1 MILYKKT
8 SSNLCLSSLSSPLNV
23 LRDLGSSAKPAASA
37 HQTVLIRA
45 AHLAGAEAFGQGAV
59 EVQARFSVTKAGK
72 KNKTLQDTGHLS
84 RRDTFQQLPLDQ
96 HATANTE
103 FSIHLSYL

>member
-23 LRDLGSSAKPAASA
+23 LRDLGSSVKPAASA

-45 AHLAGAEAFGQGAV
+45 AHLAGAEALDR
-59 EVQARFSVTKAGK
+59 VQLKFKRDSVLQKRK
-72 KNKTLQDTGHLS
+72 KINSS
-84 RRDTFQQLPLDQ
+84 RYWASL
-96 HATANTE
+96 
-103 FSIHLSYL
+103 